1 VERPVLNHQRKVQEE
16 KTMHKKLSFQ
26 LAAFALSTALTL
38 PGVLLAAEKDNM
50 MKDEKSGMMKD
61 NKTGAVKDEKGKMI
75 KDNMKSEKGQA
86 KKSGD
91 KMKTDKMEDKKM

>member
-1 VERPVLNHQRKVQEE
+1 VERSLLNHQRKTQEE
-16 KTMHKKLSFQ
+16 KIMHKKLSFQ

-38 PGVLLAAEKDNM
+38 PTALLAAENDNM

-61 NKTGAVKDEKGKMI
+61 AKAGAMKEEKGKTS
-75 KDNMKSEKGQA
+75 KDKMKQEKGKA
-86 KKSGD
+86 NEKAD